1 MAAVYKKMDRTASMP
16 RDPQD
21 PKSLPLAARTVNV
34 HRAAILAMCNWCVTE
49 RRLTTNPLTGLPK
62 AEEVEPARKRRA
74 LTEEEIVRLL
84 AAAKER
90 LLTEALTVRRGKN
103 RGKPL
108 ANVREEVREHLRRL
122 GRERALLYRFMI
134 MTGLRKGEV
143 ATLPVSGLDL
153 DGEHPCVHI
162 EGRHAKS
169 GRSAVLPLRRDLA
182 EALRRHLGDLD
193 DDAGEFVFDVP
204 SNFTRVFDADLAAAG
219 IPKTDRQG
227 RTLDVH
233 CLRHTFATL
242 LARSGVSPSVAQKLM
257 RHSDIRLTMNIYTHL
272 DLSDTAGA
280 VAALPAV

>member
-1 MAAVYKKMDRTASMP
+1 MDRTASMP

-34 HRAAILAMCNWCVTE
+34 HRAAILALCNWCVTE
-49 RRLTTNPLTGLPK
+49 RRLTTNPLAGLPK

-108 ANVREEVREHLRRL
+108 ANVRQEVKDHLRRL

-153 DGEHPCVHI
+153 DAEHPCVHI

-182 EALRRHLGDLD
+182 EALRRHLGDLG

-204 SNFTRVFDADLAAAG
+204 SNFTRVFDADLAAAACPEPVEG
-219 IPKTDRQG
+219 ASPRPTARGG
-227 RTLDVH
+227 RWTSTA
-233 CLRHTFATL
+233 CAT
-242 LARSGVSPSVAQKLM
+242 RSRPSWPAAACRPEAHAPQ
-257 RHSDIRLTMNIYTHL
+257 RYPPDDEHL
-272 DLSDTAGA
+272 H
-280 VAALPAV
+280 PP